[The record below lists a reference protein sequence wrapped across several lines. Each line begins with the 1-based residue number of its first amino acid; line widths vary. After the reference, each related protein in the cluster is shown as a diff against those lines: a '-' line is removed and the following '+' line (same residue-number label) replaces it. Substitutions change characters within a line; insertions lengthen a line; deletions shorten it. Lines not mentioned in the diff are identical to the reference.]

1 MSKYQHQK
9 GLFRRMRLKH
19 YYMIHYLNRELRKIR
34 KEKEAIKEKEN
45 ILRRVTGRP
54 VVMVLSIYYHWL
66 SKFIIFCSALSVN
79 HEFHLITVL
88 LLKVPVVQKALLL
101 SHGAF
106 CSLI

>member
-9 GLFRRMRLKH
+9 GIIQKNALEALLHDPLFKQR
-19 YYMIHYLNRELRKIR
+19 IEKIR